1 MLDHLMLSHKS
12 MLCFCFKYLCAS
24 SWTVS
29 IAVTSSW
36 CLIYFNLIQ
45 YVFLYPV
52 LYLSALK
59 VPLESFLASSV
70 FFSLLI
76 LFSLLVEYVESIYN
90 SSQHCFYPLLS
101 LCNWKDP
108 SSLLFPTCM
117 LCSTPCTP
125 QGPSAG
131 TFIPSLIPIAPP
143 LWAPYLS
150 PNLLSNLCSCEF
162 TAFSFSWQVFHLLSF
177 GVDGTPLEGN

>member
-1 MLDHLMLSHKS
+1 MKIFLHYLFKYFSSPPETSLTDMLDHLMLSHKS

-45 YVFLYPV
+45 YVFLFPM

-59 VPLESFLASSV
+59 APLESFLTSSV
-70 FFSLLI
+70 FFSFLI

-101 LCNWKDP
+101 YVTGRILLHSCFPHACSAPPHAPLKVPVLGHSSPP
-108 SSLLFPTCM
+108 SSP
-117 LCSTPCTP
+117 
-125 QGPSAG
+125 
-131 TFIPSLIPIAPP
+131 
-143 LWAPYLS
+143 
-150 PNLLSNLCSCEF
+150 
-162 TAFSFSWQVFHLLSF
+162 
-177 GVDGTPLEGN
+177 